1 MDKYSML
8 EEIILYYAKGNKA
21 LLSRMLGVKPQ
32 TINTWLNRNT
42 FDAELI
48 YANCEHISGDWL
60 LSGEGEM
67 IKPTPKIDSLQIT
80 NGSAAAVNVHAP
92 INAPI
97 TASSSDHAQ
106 IEALTAELSHANAL
120 LESTRQILSEREQL
134 IKEKERLI
142 QLLLKQ

>member
-1 MDKYSML
+1 MSEPNLHRCIRENKIQASDL
-8 EEIILYYAKGNKA
+8 EKIS
-21 LLSRMLGVKPQ
+21 LLLGLD
-32 TINTWLNRNT
+32 IRIF
-42 FDAELI
+42 FDLI
-48 YANCEHISGDWL
+48 ETS
-60 LSGEGEM
+60 EGV
-67 IKPTPKIDSLQIT
+67 TIT

-97 TASSSDHAQ
+97 TASSSEESKL
-106 IEALTAELSHANAL
+106 EALTAELSHANAL

>member
-1 MDKYSML
+1 
-8 EEIILYYAKGNKA
+8 
-21 LLSRMLGVKPQ
+21 
-32 TINTWLNRNT
+32 
-42 FDAELI
+42 
-48 YANCEHISGDWL
+48 
-60 LSGEGEM
+60 M

>member
-8 EEIILYYAKGNKA
+8 EEIISYYAKGNKA
-21 LLSRMLGVKPQ
+21 LFSRMLGVKPQ

-48 YANCEHISGDWL
+48 YANCESISGDWL

-67 IKPTPKIDSLQIT
+67 IKVTQNIESLQIT
-80 NGSAAAVNVHAP
+80 NGSTAAVNVHST

-97 TASSSDHAQ
+97 TAMSSDATKL
-106 IEALTAELSHANAL
+106 EALTAELSHANAL
-120 LESTRQILSEREQL
+120 LESTRQILSEREQI

>member
-1 MDKYSML
+1 MNFSLLEKYVNRSKL
-8 EEIILYYAKGNKA
+8 GKA
-21 LLSRMLGVKPQ
+21 R
-32 TINTWLNRNT
+32 I
-42 FDAELI
+42 AELSGI
-48 YANCEHISGDWL
+48 SRTTLDSAINGADIKISTLERIANAIGVNASIFFDCTEESGV
-60 LSGEGEM
+60 
-67 IKPTPKIDSLQIT
+67 TIT

-106 IEALTAELSHANAL
+106 IEALTAELAHANAL

>member
-1 MDKYSML
+1 ML
-8 EEIILYYAKGNKA
+8 EEIIRYYAKGNKA
-21 LLSRMLGVKPQ
+21 LFSRMLGVKPQ

-48 YANCEHISGDWL
+48 YANCESISGDWL

-67 IKPTPKIDSLQIT
+67 IKATQNIDSLQIT
-80 NGSAAAVNVHAP
+80 SGSAAVVNVHST

-97 TASSSDHAQ
+97 TAMSSDATKL
-106 IEALTAELSHANAL
+106 EALTAELSHANAL
-120 LESTRQILSEREQL
+120 LESTRQILSEREQI

-142 QLLLKQ
+142 QVLLKQ